1 MVLGNFEELEEKLNS
16 RLLVIGG
23 LVTEKVERWS
33 NCWIAQRTCW
43 YGHGIALRAIF
54 KGSQQAKATGAGICR
69 LRQISVFAR
78 HGTEWIKPWV
88 CWRRCISGFK
98 ATWPSWSLLS
108 RRWLWPGAVRIDLET
123 TLSLSYVDSQLVRN
137 QVRELLWQ
145 TLPGLMLGSAT
156 TWGLLGLQ
164 PHKDVGRL
172 HLASDGQVCRGPRDW
187 IPGGGAGG
195 NLQSSSSPSS
205 SITSNRGFSISR
217 RSFVGNNK
225 IQEITGSKGIRAIR
239 NEVEQSVEGRQGD
252 GAGESRWE
260 RRHGESGTS
269 WGKPSGIPTAR
280 VRLS

>member
-1 MVLGNFEELEEKLNS
+1 MSVSLSPLHRLFNFVSYCSNSLAWTVLHNRLWQGVVLGNFEELEEKLNS

-43 YGHGIALRAIF
+43 YGYGIALRAIF

-88 CWRRCISGFK
+88 CWRRCRSGFK
-98 ATWPSWSLLS
+98 ATWLSWSLLS

-145 TLPGLMLGSAT
+145 TLPGLM
-156 TWGLLGLQ
+156 GLLIY
-164 PHKDVGRL
+164 PH
-172 HLASDGQVCRGPRDW
+172 
-187 IPGGGAGG
+187 
-195 NLQSSSSPSS
+195 
-205 SITSNRGFSISR
+205 
-217 RSFVGNNK
+217 
-225 IQEITGSKGIRAIR
+225 
-239 NEVEQSVEGRQGD
+239 
-252 GAGESRWE
+252 
-260 RRHGESGTS
+260 
-269 WGKPSGIPTAR
+269 
-280 VRLS
+280 